1 MTEPAPEQPAPA
13 TAPVKLGRNGKPKR
27 PKAGNPGRS
36 ATREQSDERVEFTAR
51 MVAKLLYPS
60 EIKRG
65 FIQKFGE
72 MSARNIENY
81 ISRARKLL
89 QKQAQMPPE
98 QAKDL
103 AVSQLLD
110 IMRSGKPGERTGAL
124 RLWADIHG
132 LTAPVKLEHAGKD
145 GGPILTVEA
154 TCDVSKLSVEQL
166 SVLRDALEA
175 GRPEPKQIG
184 DAKAE

>member
-1 MTEPAPEQPAPA
+1 MNEAGTSIIPPA
-13 TAPVKLGRNGKPKR
+13 TPPPKLGRNGKPKR
-27 PKAGNPGRS
+27 AKAGNPGRS
-36 ATREQSDERVEFTAR
+36 ATREQSDERIEFTAR

-89 QKQAQMPPE
+89 QKQAKMPPE
-98 QAKDL
+98 DAKDL

-132 LTAPVKLEHAGKD
+132 LAAPVKLEHTGAA
-145 GGPILTVEA
+145 GGPIVSVEA

-166 SVLRDALEA
+166 AVLRDALEA
-175 GRPEPKQIG
+175 GRTEPKLA
-184 DAKAE
+184 DAKAD